1 MSDLAVYDCQ
11 ALPAGRMFRSLF
23 HSGRVA
29 TESWFSRTREAAQP
43 RLFHG
48 VAMNANAVSGLTP
61 AAGPCANAPPQ
72 QVMPDRERSQIRRP
86 MGALDQGL
94 GANPT
99 AQKTGRL
106 TRFSVGG
113 RIPMNHQEGGMLE
126 ELPALPAVTR
136 PPSMVRRDAWP
147 AAGCPAALP
156 GYRCINGGDGRGLT
170 CPVGHRVERRPVWRP
185 PAINLASVD
194 ATPDLPYPP
203 DTEGRTGATAA

>member
-1 MSDLAVYDCQ
+1 
-11 ALPAGRMFRSLF
+11 
-23 HSGRVA
+23 
-29 TESWFSRTREAAQP
+29 
-43 RLFHG
+43 
-48 VAMNANAVSGLTP
+48 MNANAVSGLTP

-126 ELPALPAVTR
+126 ELPALSRVTR
-136 PPSMVRRDAWP
+136 PQLPARSAAWP
-147 AAGCPAALP
+147 AAVCPATLP
-156 GYRCINGGDGRGLT
+156 GYRCINGGAGQGLT
-170 CPVGHRVERRPVWRP
+170 CPVGHRVERRPVWLP

-194 ATPDLPYPP
+194 ATPDLSCCP
-203 DTEGRTGATAA
+203 DTEGRPGATAA